1 MKINTSILDVLEE
14 TRKLDIISKDIQTL
28 NDEDAE
34 ELSDDLYG
42 LLDQAQEHLNGSYD
56 YEFSQDDYLT
66 YLKVKMFL
74 EIYKNKYNKIYIQLD
89 ELDNVTTTFKKFD
102 SEEYI
107 KNNFTKLR
115 DSMK

>member
-14 TRKLDIISKDIQTL
+14 TRKLDIISKDIQAL
-28 NDEDAE
+28 NDEDAD

-42 LLDQAQEHLNGSYD
+42 LLDQAQEHLDAAYD

-89 ELDNVTTTFKKFD
+89 DLDNVTTTFKKFD